1 MVERMGVEVRTFDGA
16 RSNIK
21 VTSPEDSLTVARAL
35 LTLREGERRDDSIW
49 DRVRRA
55 SEASQSGPQPHR
67 QRPWRRNA
75 KVCSVGVTLP
85 TRFGIGYDA
94 HRLVEGVPLVLAGVH
109 VPHDRGLEGH
119 SDGDVATH
127 AIIDALLGAAALG
140 DIGAHFDSGDPS
152 VPQGVSS
159 IELLKRTAAMV
170 RNAGWQVVNV
180 DATIVIQRPRLAEH
194 ITAMRTAVASAL
206 GASVPA
212 VSIKAT
218 TEDGLGFTGPGDGA
232 SALAV
237 ASITELTT

>member
-1 MVERMGVEVRTFDGA
+1 MT
-16 RSNIK
+16 I
-21 VTSPEDSLTVARAL
+21 
-35 LTLREGERRDDSIW
+35 
-49 DRVRRA
+49 
-55 SEASQSGPQPHR
+55 
-67 QRPWRRNA
+67 
-75 KVCSVGVTLP
+75 
-85 TRFGIGYDA
+85 RFGIGYDA

-159 IELLKRTAAMV
+159 IELLKRAAATV

-180 DATIVIQRPRLAEH
+180 DATIVIQRPRLAER

-206 GASVPA
+206 GAGVSA